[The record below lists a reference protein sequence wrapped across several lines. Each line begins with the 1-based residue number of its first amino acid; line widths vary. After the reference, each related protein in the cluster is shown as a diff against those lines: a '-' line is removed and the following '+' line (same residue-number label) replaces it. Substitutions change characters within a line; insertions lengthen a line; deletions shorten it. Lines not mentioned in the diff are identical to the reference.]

1 MKQCTQKSNLEC
13 TANFIT
19 FLNSKSRIMTTKIL
33 KNSLSTVLLLFSI
46 LAFSQEKSKNTVS
59 LEVFYSKIQTEK
71 NPQIID
77 ARAPE
82 EFALNHLE
90 GAVNFNLESKDY
102 EKQIAKLD
110 KTKPVFTYSIGAG
123 RSVWLADDLLKKGFK
138 EAYSLEGGI
147 ANWIG
152 NGKPFYANSKSKLTL
167 AGYKKII
174 AENKAVLVDIGSIY
188 CGACKKVKP
197 VLETIKAQYGS
208 NLKIVEIDL
217 EDSPQVIADLKTV
230 KVFPTLILYQ
240 DGKIVF
246 KKEGLGDLKKE
257 VDVALAH

>member
-1 MKQCTQKSNLEC
+1 MKN
-13 TANFIT
+13 
-19 FLNSKSRIMTTKIL
+19 KIF
-33 KNSLSTVLLLFSI
+33 KNSIATAILLFTV
-46 LAFSQEKSKNTVS
+46 AGFSQNKSSNTVS
-59 LEVFYSKIQTEK
+59 LDVFYSKIQSEK
-71 NPQIID
+71 KPQIID
-77 ARAPE
+77 ARGPE
-82 EFALNHLE
+82 EFALNHIN

-102 EKQIAKLD
+102 AAQIAKLD
-110 KTKPVFTYSIGAG
+110 KSKPVFTYSIGAG

-167 AGYKKII
+167 AEYKKII
-174 AENKAVLVDIGSIY
+174 AENKDVLVDIGSIY

-230 KVFPTLILYQ
+230 KVFPTLILYK

-246 KKEGLGDLKKE
+246 KKEGLGDLKND
-257 VDVALAH
+257 VDVALAAK

>member
-1 MKQCTQKSNLEC
+1 MKN
-13 TANFIT
+13 
-19 FLNSKSRIMTTKIL
+19 KII
-33 KNSLSTVLLLFSI
+33 KNSITAIVFLITI
-46 LAFSQEKSKNTVS
+46 AGLAQNKSSNTVS
-59 LEVFYSKIQTEK
+59 LDVYYAKIQSEK

-77 ARAPE
+77 ARGPE
-82 EFALNHLE
+82 EFALNHIN

-102 EKQIAKLD
+102 AQRIAALD
-110 KTKPVFTYSIGAG
+110 KSRPVFTYSIGAG

-152 NGKPFYANSKSKLTL
+152 NGKPFYANSKSKLTV
-167 AGYKKII
+167 AEYNKII
-174 AENKAVLVDIGSIY
+174 ADNKTVLVDIGSRY
-188 CGACKKVKP
+188 CAGCKIVKP
-197 VLETIKAQYGS
+197 VLETIRAEYGT

-217 EDSPQVIADLKTV
+217 EDNPQVIADLKTV

-240 DGKIVF
+240 NGKIVF
-246 KKEGLGDLKKE
+246 KKDGAADLKKD

>member
-1 MKQCTQKSNLEC
+1 MKKQN
-13 TANFIT
+13 
-19 FLNSKSRIMTTKIL
+19 L
-33 KNSLSTVLLLFSI
+33 KNSISLLILLLSI
-46 LAFSQEKSKNTVS
+46 SGFAQNKSSNTVP
-59 LEVFYSKIQTEK
+59 LDVYYTKIQSEK

-77 ARAPE
+77 ARSPE
-82 EFALNHLE
+82 EFALNHIE

-102 EKQIAKLD
+102 EQQVAKLD

-123 RSVWLADDLLKKGFK
+123 RSVWLANDLLKKGFK

-152 NGKPFYANSKSKLTL
+152 TGKPFYANSKSKLSL
-167 AGYKKII
+167 ADYNKII
-174 AENKAVLVDIGSIY
+174 ADNTTVLVDIGSKY

-197 VLETIKAQYGS
+197 VLETIKTQYGE

-217 EDSPQVIADLKTV
+217 EENPQIVSDLKTV

-240 DGKIVF
+240 NGQIIF
-246 KKEGLGDLKKE
+246 KKDGLGDLKKD
-257 VDVALAH
+257 VDIALAK

>member
-1 MKQCTQKSNLEC
+1 MLPRVR
-13 TANFIT
+13 FIT
-19 FLNSKSRIMTTKIL
+19 NRLNL
-33 KNSLSTVLLLFSI
+33 KNTMKKNKTFKNSITTLILFLSIVG
-46 LAFSQEKSKNTVS
+46 FSQEKSPNTVS
-59 LEVFYSKIQTEK
+59 LDVYYAKIQNEK
-71 NPQIID
+71 KPQIID
-77 ARAPE
+77 ARGPE
-82 EFALNHLE
+82 EFALNHIN

-102 EKQIAKLD
+102 TDQVAKLD

-167 AGYKKII
+167 TEYKKII
-174 AENKAVLVDIGSIY
+174 AENKDVLVDIGSIY

-197 VLETIKAQYGS
+197 VLETIKTQYGS

-230 KVFPTLILYQ
+230 KVFPTLILYK

-246 KKEGLGDLKKE
+246 KKDGLGDLKND
-257 VDVALAH
+257 VDVALASK

>member
-1 MKQCTQKSNLEC
+1 MKN
-13 TANFIT
+13 
-19 FLNSKSRIMTTKIL
+19 KIF
-33 KNSLSTVLLLFSI
+33 KNSIATAILLFTI
-46 LAFSQEKSKNTVS
+46 VGFSQEKSSNMVS
-59 LEVFYSKIQTEK
+59 LDVFYSKIQSQK

-77 ARAPE
+77 ARGVE
-82 EFALNHLE
+82 EFALNHIN

-102 EKQIAKLD
+102 AAQVAKLD
-110 KTKPVFTYSIGAG
+110 KSKPVFTYSIGAG

-167 AGYKKII
+167 AEYKKII
-174 AENKAVLVDIGSIY
+174 AENKDVLVDIGSIY

-230 KVFPTLILYQ
+230 KVFPTLILYK

-246 KKEGLGDLKKE
+246 KKEGLGDLKND
-257 VDVALAH
+257 VDVALASK

>member
-1 MKQCTQKSNLEC
+1 MKN
-13 TANFIT
+13 
-19 FLNSKSRIMTTKIL
+19 KIF
-33 KNSLSTVLLLFSI
+33 KNSITTAILLFTVLG
-46 LAFSQEKSKNTVS
+46 FSQNKSSNTVT
-59 LEVFYSKIQTEK
+59 LDVFYSKIKSEK

-77 ARAPE
+77 ARGPE
-82 EFALNHLE
+82 EFVLNHIN

-102 EKQIAKLD
+102 DQQIAKLD
-110 KTKPVFTYSIGAG
+110 KTRPVFTYSIGAG

-167 AGYKKII
+167 AEYKKII
-174 AENKAVLVDIGSIY
+174 SENKDVLVDIGSKY
-188 CGACKKVKP
+188 CAPCKKVKP
-197 VLETIKAQYGS
+197 ILETIKAQYGEH
-208 NLKIVEIDL
+208 LKIVEIEL

-230 KVFPTLILYQ
+230 KVFPTLILYK

-246 KKEGLGDLKKE
+246 KKEGLGDLKND
-257 VDVALAH
+257 VDVALSAK

>member
-1 MKQCTQKSNLEC
+1 MRNR
-13 TANFIT
+13 F
-19 FLNSKSRIMTTKIL
+19 L
-33 KNSLSTVLLLFSI
+33 KNSITAIAFVWGI
-46 LAFSQEKSKNTVS
+46 AVFSQTKSSNTIP
-59 LEVFYSKIQTEK
+59 LDAFYSKIKAEK

-77 ARAPE
+77 ARGPE
-82 EFALNHLE
+82 EFTLNHIN

-102 EKQIAKLD
+102 EFQIAKLD

-167 AGYKKII
+167 SEYNKIV
-174 AENKAVLVDIGSIY
+174 ADNKTVLVDIGSKY
-188 CGACKKVKP
+188 CGACTKVKP
-197 VLETIKAQYGS
+197 VLETIKEQYGE

-217 EDSPQVIADLKTV
+217 ETSPQVIADLKTV
-230 KVFPTLILYQ
+230 KVFPTLILYK

-246 KKEGLGDLKKE
+246 KKEGLGNLKSD
-257 VDVALAH
+257 VDVALAK

>member
-1 MKQCTQKSNLEC
+1 MKN
-13 TANFIT
+13 
-19 FLNSKSRIMTTKIL
+19 KIF
-33 KNSLSTVLLLFSI
+33 KNSIATAILLFTVTG
-46 LAFSQEKSKNTVS
+46 FSQNKSSNTVS
-59 LEVFYSKIQTEK
+59 LDVFYSKIQSEK
-71 NPQIID
+71 KPQIID
-77 ARAPE
+77 ARGAE
-82 EFALNHLE
+82 EFALNHIN

-102 EKQIAKLD
+102 AAQVAKLD
-110 KTKPVFTYSIGAG
+110 KSKPVFTYSIGAG

-167 AGYKKII
+167 AEYKKII
-174 AENKAVLVDIGSIY
+174 AENKDVLVDIGSIY

-230 KVFPTLILYQ
+230 KVFPTLILYK

-246 KKEGLGDLKKE
+246 KKEGLGDLKND
-257 VDVALAH
+257 VDVALAVK

>member
-1 MKQCTQKSNLEC
+1 MKTN
-13 TANFIT
+13 
-19 FLNSKSRIMTTKIL
+19 RKI
-33 KNSLSTVLLLFSI
+33 KNSITISI
-46 LAFSQEKSKNTVS
+46 LFLSVIGFSQNKSTNTVS
-59 LEVFYSKIQTEK
+59 LDVFYNKIQSEK

-77 ARAPE
+77 ARGPE
-82 EFALNHLE
+82 EFALNHIN

-102 EKQIAKLD
+102 EKRIAALD
-110 KTKPVFTYSIGAG
+110 KSKPVFTYSIGAG

-138 EAYSLEGGI
+138 EAFSLEGGI

-167 AGYKKII
+167 AEYKKII
-174 AENKAVLVDIGSIY
+174 AENKDVLVDIGSIY

-197 VLETIKAQYGS
+197 VLETIKAQYGN

-217 EDSPQVIADLKTV
+217 EDNPQVIADLKTV
-230 KVFPTLILYQ
+230 KVFPTLILYK

-246 KKEGLGDLKKE
+246 KKEGLGDLKND
-257 VDVALAH
+257 VDVALAAK

>member
-1 MKQCTQKSNLEC
+1 MKN
-13 TANFIT
+13 
-19 FLNSKSRIMTTKIL
+19 KIF
-33 KNSLSTVLLLFSI
+33 KNSIATAILLFTV
-46 LAFSQEKSKNTVS
+46 AGFSQNKSSNTVS
-59 LEVFYSKIQTEK
+59 LDVFYSKIQNEK
-71 NPQIID
+71 KPQIID
-77 ARAPE
+77 ARGPE
-82 EFALNHLE
+82 EFALNHIN

-102 EKQIAKLD
+102 AAQIAKLD
-110 KTKPVFTYSIGAG
+110 KSKPVFTYSIGAG

-167 AGYKKII
+167 AEYKKNI
-174 AENKAVLVDIGSIY
+174 AENKDVLVDIGSIY

-197 VLETIKAQYGS
+197 VLETLKAQYGS

-230 KVFPTLILYQ
+230 KVFPTLILYK

-246 KKEGLGDLKKE
+246 KKEGLGDLKND
-257 VDVALAH
+257 VDLALAVK

>member
-1 MKQCTQKSNLEC
+1 MKN
-13 TANFIT
+13 
-19 FLNSKSRIMTTKIL
+19 KIF
-33 KNSLSTVLLLFSI
+33 KNSIATAILLFTV
-46 LAFSQEKSKNTVS
+46 AGFSQNKSSNTVS
-59 LEVFYSKIQTEK
+59 LDVFYSKIQSEK
-71 NPQIID
+71 KPQIID
-77 ARAPE
+77 ATGPE
-82 EFALNHLE
+82 EFALNHIN

-102 EKQIAKLD
+102 AAQVAKLD
-110 KTKPVFTYSIGAG
+110 KSKPVFTYSIGAG

-167 AGYKKII
+167 AEYKKII
-174 AENKAVLVDIGSIY
+174 AENKDVLVDIGSIY

-208 NLKIVEIDL
+208 NLKIVDIDL

-230 KVFPTLILYQ
+230 KVFPTLILYK

-246 KKEGLGDLKKE
+246 KKEGLGDLKND
-257 VDVALAH
+257 VDVALAVK

>member
-1 MKQCTQKSNLEC
+1 MKN
-13 TANFIT
+13 
-19 FLNSKSRIMTTKIL
+19 KIF
-33 KNSLSTVLLLFSI
+33 KNSIATAILLFTVVG
-46 LAFSQEKSKNTVS
+46 FSQNKSSNTVS
-59 LEVFYSKIQTEK
+59 LDVFYSKIQSEK

-77 ARAPE
+77 ARGPE
-82 EFALNHLE
+82 EFALNHIN

-102 EKQIAKLD
+102 DKRIAALD
-110 KTKPVFTYSIGAG
+110 KSKPVFTYSIGAG

-167 AGYKKII
+167 AEYKKII
-174 AENKAVLVDIGSIY
+174 AENKDVLVDIGSKY
-188 CGACKKVKP
+188 CAPCKKVKP
-197 VLETIKAQYGS
+197 ILETIKAQYGN
-208 NLKIVEIDL
+208 NLKIVEIEL

-230 KVFPTLILYQ
+230 KVFPTLILYR

-246 KKEGLGDLKKE
+246 KEEGLGDLKND
-257 VDVALAH
+257 VDVALAAK